1 MKYKN
6 VMFDLYGT
14 LIDIRTNED
23 IPMLWYNFAALYK
36 RNGADYLPMEL
47 REMYLK
53 YERAERQNVSEEHPE
68 LTHIDIDI
76 ARVFAQLYKDKGVAP
91 SREVLEYTA
100 KQFRKISTY
109 FLRLYPGVKE
119 LLIYLKATGR
129 RVILMSNAQS
139 LFTMQEL
146 DGLGLTEHLDKIY
159 ISSDVGISKP
169 DPEFFNHAVNELGLD
184 KSETIMVGNDYIS
197 DMGGAA
203 AAGID
208 GLYIDQEI
216 SSKIESDFTAVEKIM
231 DGDVYKIIEFF
242 KKDE

>member
-23 IPMLWYNFAALYK
+23 IPMLWYNFAALYN
-36 RNGADYLPMEL
+36 RNGASYLPMEL

-53 YERAERQNVSEEHPE
+53 YEKAERKRVAELHPE
-68 LTHIDIDI
+68 LSYIDIDI
-76 ARVFAQLYKDKGVAP
+76 AKVFEQLYKDKGVDATT
-91 SREVLEYTA
+91 ELIEYTA

-119 LLIYLKATGR
+119 LLIYLRATKR
-129 RVILMSNAQS
+129 QVILMSNAQS

-146 DGLGLTEHLDKIY
+146 DGLGLTKYLDKIY

-169 DPEFFNHAVNELGLD
+169 DPEFFNHAVKELGLD
-184 KSETIMVGNDYIS
+184 KKETIMVGNDYIS

-203 AAGID
+203 AAEID

-216 SSKIESDFTAVEKIM
+216 SSKIEGEFTAVEKIM

-242 KKDE
+242 KKDK

>member
-53 YERAERQNVSEEHPE
+53 YEKAERKRVLEEHPE

-242 KKDE
+242 EKDE

>member
-47 REMYLK
+47 RKMYLK
-53 YERAERQNVSEEHPE
+53 YERDERQKVSEEHPE

-76 ARVFAQLYKDKGVAP
+76 AWVFAQLYKDKGVAP

-119 LLIYLKATGR
+119 LLIYLKTTGR

>member
-216 SSKIESDFTAVEKIM
+216 SSKIESDLTAVEKIM

-242 KKDE
+242 EKDE